1 MPSNEAVVGV
11 TCPVTSQPF
20 LPSPTLRLQ
29 NQHDQNENA
38 PTTNTM
44 LSLALS
50 STQPARPA
58 YYSGPFLHALQH
70 QNYDDQ
76 RTFVPFC
83 TSKGSQLS
91 TCVGPRER
99 PCQPVLSVHC
109 PTTRLRVRPSYYH
122 LVSWSHSRQA
132 VTPLRPFFPP
142 VACYRPR
149 LTEGTRHRGPVL
161 VGAHELL
168 RSFSRCWEES
178 RSRTG

>member
-1 MPSNEAVVGV
+1 MPSNEPAVSTISYPSTSKPTRPKRERAHHQHGSFSS
-11 TCPVTSQPF
+11 CP
-20 LPSPTLRLQ
+20 PTPKLGR
-29 NQHDQNENA
+29 
-38 PTTNTM
+38 PTYIC
-44 LSLALS
+44 S
-50 STQPARPA
+50 
-58 YYSGPFLHALQH
+58 
-70 QNYDDQ
+70 
-76 RTFVPFC
+76 FC

-109 PTTRLRVRPSYYH
+109 PTTRLRVRHH
-122 LVSWSHSRQA
+122 LVSWSHPRQS